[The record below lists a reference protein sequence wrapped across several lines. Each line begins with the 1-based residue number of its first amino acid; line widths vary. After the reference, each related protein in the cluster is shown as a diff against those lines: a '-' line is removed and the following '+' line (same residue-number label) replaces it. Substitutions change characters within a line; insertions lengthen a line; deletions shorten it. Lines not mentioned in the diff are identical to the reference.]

1 MNQNTDTEI
10 GVSTGRRQSKEGGF
24 TWKSLTLFLLT
35 ICVVLICLLMLRPFL
50 VAITGAVVLAIV
62 TQRQHKW
69 ITARLKYKTL
79 ASTTSVTLVSLG
91 IIGPAF
97 FLAQSLG
104 HRILSV
110 VGAVQSGVAARGI
123 QQFLDKSP
131 RLSGVLQYSM
141 DNITLSQAFDK
152 SAGFIAGRLGAVLG
166 GSISATTQIVVT
178 LFLLFF
184 LYRDGDL
191 GIAYLRSIVPLNDR
205 ETDRLFSRLVDTVQ
219 TTVMGHF
226 LVAAIQGLAAWIA
239 FAILGISSA
248 PLLGV
253 ATAFFA
259 MVPSFGAFVVWLPIA
274 IYLAIMHHW
283 IQAGILVAV
292 GTLVISTL
300 DNILYPVLVGT
311 QLRLHTAPIF
321 ISIVGGIW
329 LFGISGLILG
339 PIVFALAQS
348 LLDIWRERLTAPLQ
362 LQAMELTGHGRHL
375 GHEAGFR

>member
-1 MNQNTDTEI
+1 MNQVTDTEV
-10 GVSTGRRQSKEGGF
+10 GVSTGRPQSKENGF

-35 ICVVLICLLMLRPFL
+35 ICAVLICLLMLRPFL
-50 VAITGAVVLAIV
+50 LAITGAVVLAIV
-62 TQRQHKW
+62 TQRPHKW
-69 ITARLKYKTL
+69 ITARLKYKAL
-79 ASTTSVTLVSLG
+79 AATTSVTLVSLG

-110 VGAVQSGVAARGI
+110 IGAVQSGAAARGI

-131 RLSGVLQYSM
+131 RVSAILQYSM
-141 DNITLSQAFDK
+141 DNITFSQGFDK

-166 GSISATTQIVVT
+166 GSISATTQIVVM

-205 ETDRLFSRLVDTVQ
+205 ETDHLFSRLVDTVRA
-219 TTVMGHF
+219 TVMGHF
-226 LVAAIQGLAAWIA
+226 LVAAIQGLAAGIA
-239 FAILGISSA
+239 FASLGISSA
-248 PLLGV
+248 SLLGV
-253 ATAFFA
+253 ATVFFA
-259 MVPSFGAFVVWLPIA
+259 MVPSFGAFVVWVPIA

-283 IQAGILVAV
+283 IQAGILMAV

-300 DNILYPVLVGT
+300 DNVLYPVLVGA
-311 QLRLHTAPIF
+311 QLRLHTVPIF
-321 ISIVGGIW
+321 LSIVGGIS

-339 PIVFALAQS
+339 PIVFALTQS
-348 LLDIWRERLTAPLQ
+348 LLDIWRERLTSPPQ
-362 LQAMELTGHGRHL
+362 LQAMAMTERGTL
-375 GHEAGFR
+375 GAN

>member
-1 MNQNTDTEI
+1 MSQGTDTEA
-10 GVSTGRRQSKEGGF
+10 GVSTGRPPSKETGF
-24 TWKSLTLFLLT
+24 SWKSLTLFLLT
-35 ICVVLICLLMLRPFL
+35 ICVVLICLLMLRPFVL
-50 VAITGAVVLAIV
+50 AITGATVLAIV
-62 TQRQHKW
+62 TQRPHKW
-69 ITARLKYKTL
+69 ITARLKYKVL
-79 ASTTSVTLVSLG
+79 AATISVTLVSLG

-110 VGAVQSGVAARGI
+110 VGAVQSGAAAQGI
-123 QQFLDKSP
+123 QQFLDQSP
-131 RLSGVLQYSM
+131 LVSAVLHYSM

-152 SAGFIAGRLGAVLG
+152 SAGFIAGRLGALLG
-166 GSISATTQIVVT
+166 GSISAITQIVVM

-205 ETDRLFSRLVDTVQ
+205 ETDRLFSRLVDTVRA
-219 TTVMGHF
+219 TVMGHF
-226 LVAAIQGLAAWIA
+226 LVAAIQGLAAGVA
-239 FAILGISSA
+239 FASLGISSA
-248 PLLGV
+248 SLLGV
-253 ATAFFA
+253 VTVFFA
-259 MVPSFGAFVVWLPIA
+259 MVPSFGAFVVWVPVA
-274 IYLAIMHHW
+274 IYLVIVHHW
-283 IQAGILVAV
+283 IQATVLVAV

-339 PIVFALAQS
+339 PIVFALTQV
-348 LLDIWRERLTAPLQ
+348 LLDIWGERLTAPPKLR
-362 LQAMELTGHGRHL
+362 AMEMTEHGKERVNND
-375 GHEAGFR
+375 GFR

>member
-1 MNQNTDTEI
+1 MSQGTDTEA
-10 GVSTGRRQSKEGGF
+10 GVSTGRPPSKETGF
-24 TWKSLTLFLLT
+24 SWKSLTLFLLT
-35 ICVVLICLLMLRPFL
+35 ICAVFTCLLMLRPFL
-50 VAITGAVVLAIV
+50 LSITGAVVMAIV
-62 TQRQHKW
+62 TQRPHKW
-69 ITARLKYKTL
+69 VMARLKYKTL
-79 ASTTSVTLVSLG
+79 ASATSVTLVSLG

-97 FLAQSLG
+97 FLAQNVG

-110 VGAVQSGVAARGI
+110 VGAVQSGAAARGI
-123 QQFLDKSP
+123 QEFLDRSP
-131 RLSGVLQYSM
+131 RLAAVLQYST

-166 GSISATTQIVVT
+166 GSISATVQIFVM

-191 GIAYLRSIVPLNDR
+191 GTAYLRSIVPLNDR
-205 ETDRLFSRLVDTVQ
+205 ETDHLFSRLVDTVQ
-219 TTVMGHF
+219 ATVMGHF
-226 LVAAIQGLAAWIA
+226 LVAVIQGLAAWVA
-239 FAILGISSA
+239 FASLGISSA
-248 PLLGV
+248 PFLGIV
-253 ATAFFA
+253 TIVFA
-259 MVPSFGAFVVWLPIA
+259 MVPSFGAFVVWVPIA

-283 IQAGILVAV
+283 IQAGILLAV

-329 LFGISGLILG
+329 LFGIGGLILG
-339 PIVFALAQS
+339 PIIFALTQV

-362 LQAMELTGHGRHL
+362 LQAMETTEHGKL
-375 GHEAGFR
+375 EVP